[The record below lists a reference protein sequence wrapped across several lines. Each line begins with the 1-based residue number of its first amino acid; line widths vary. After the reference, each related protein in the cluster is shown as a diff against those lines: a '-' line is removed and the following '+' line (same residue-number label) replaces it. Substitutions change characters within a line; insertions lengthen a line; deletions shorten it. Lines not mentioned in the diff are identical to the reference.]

1 MGNQGGDAPGSAA
14 VRGKEMTDDNNMH
27 RVCVSIATETVE
39 QGVAVA
45 RSVGSLA
52 DVIEIRLDALQRV
65 EVVPFI
71 SQLAKP
77 LLFTNRP
84 IWEGGNFA
92 GEEQARIAPLLEAA
106 SQGASY
112 VDLELKA
119 PDSSHQ
125 ALLEVIDSSSCRL
138 ILSWHNFQ
146 DTPAQAELVGRLA
159 MIQDKG
165 AHIAKIVTMAHDFH
179 DVLRVLSLQEEAARM
194 DIPLIAFC
202 MGRAGVISR
211 LATVELGGYMTYCA
225 VSDSEATA
233 PGQLSLAVLRR
244 IEGLMGADREEC

>member
-1 MGNQGGDAPGSAA
+1 MRE
-14 VRGKEMTDDNNMH
+14 VETMH
-27 RVCVSIATETVE
+27 RVCVSIASDTVE
-39 QGVAVA
+39 QGLTVA
-45 RSVGSLA
+45 RGVSSLA
-52 DVIEIRLDALQRV
+52 DVIEIRLDALKRI
-65 EVVPFI
+65 EVAPFLN
-71 SQLAKP
+71 QLAKP

-92 GEEQARIAPLLEAA
+92 GEEQARLAPLLEAA
-106 SQGASY
+106 GSGASY

-125 ALLEVIDSSSCRL
+125 ALLKVIDSSSCRL

-179 DVLRVLSLQEEAARM
+179 DVLRILSLQEEAARM

-202 MGRAGVISR
+202 MGRPGVISR

-225 VSDSEATA
+225 VSEREATA
-233 PGQLSLAVLRR
+233 PGQLSVAVLRR
-244 IEGLMGADREEC
+244 IEGLMGADREER